1 MAVGQIIV
9 CQKVDFRRKK
19 HTKSRKVHLC
29 IILIT
34 CMVFKH
40 CMNNI
45 HTYSYNFLLQI
56 KNHIVCKTMVHVY
69 GSCKVMLEL

>member
-29 IILIT
+29 IILTT
-34 CMVFKH
+34 CMVLKH
-40 CMNNI
+40 II
-45 HTYSYNFLLQI
+45 H
-56 KNHIVCKTMVHVY
+56 HIACKTMVY
-69 GSCKVMLEL
+69 GSCKVMLEF